1 MSLGLTNLELLE
13 YLELPSSIVASLQT
27 EQGQTFT
34 ATANEFLNALFN
46 KVIYQQVDKM
56 DFTNPF
62 KKYDGTPVRYGSTIE
77 NVFVETPRG
86 YKYDRNATDPFE
98 RKNPEVKALY
108 ASINYEMQYET
119 TIYDADLRRAVLSE
133 YGFMNMIDTILASL
147 STAKT
152 VDEYRATLAMLNNAN
167 IMANGIE
174 EVEKGINDKETAE
187 IVTKKI
193 IDVMS
198 SYKFPSTFNNKL
210 GVLNVTPQ
218 ERCLL
223 IIRQDVLNTINLDYL
238 AGVYNLNKVDLIK
251 NIIPVDTFMV
261 SMDDPGGEGIIDIGE
276 DISFMLID
284 EKGFDNH
291 VALEDGGLIYNPK
304 GKYTNH
310 FYNLW
315 KIISYKYFYN
325 ARAFKLVDSIGA

>member
-1 MSLGLTNLELLE
+1 MSLGLTNIELLE
-13 YLELPSSIVASLQT
+13 FLDLPSDVTSQLQVA
-27 EQGQTFT
+27 QGETFRVV
-34 ATANEFLNALFN
+34 ANEFLNALFN

-56 DFTNPF
+56 DFVNPF
-62 KKYDGTPVRYGSTIE
+62 KKYDGTPIKYGSTIE

-86 YKYDRNATDPFE
+86 YKYDRNATDPFARE
-98 RKNPEVKALY
+98 NPSVKTLY
-108 ASINYEMQYET
+108 ATINYEMQYET
-119 TIYDADLRRAVLSE
+119 TIYDADLRKAVLSE
-133 YGFMNMIDTILASL
+133 YGFMNMIDTILSAL

-152 VDEYRATLAMLNNAN
+152 VDEFRATICMLNNEE
-167 IMANGIE
+167 IMSNGIE
-174 EVEKGINDKETAE
+174 ELEKGTTDKETAE

-198 SYKFPSTFNNKL
+198 SYMFPTKLNNKL
-210 GVLNVTPQ
+210 RVVNVTPR

-223 IIRQDVLNTINLDYL
+223 IIKQDVLNTINLDYL
-238 AGVYNLNKVDLIK
+238 AGVYNLDKVDLIK
-251 NIIPVDTFMV
+251 NIIPVDTFLTLNG
-261 SMDDPGGEGIIDIGE
+261 DDETVGE

>member
-1 MSLGLTNLELLE
+1 MSLGLTNTELLE
-13 YLELPSSIVASLQT
+13 FLELPSNVTEQLQT
-27 EQGQTFT
+27 AQGEQFRVV
-34 ATANEFLNALFN
+34 ANEFLNTLFN

-56 DFTNPF
+56 DFVNPF
-62 KKYDGTPVRYGSTIE
+62 KKYDGTPIKYGSTIE

-86 YKYDRNATDPFE
+86 YKYDREATDPFE
-98 RKNPEVKALY
+98 RVNPSVKALY

-119 TIYDADLRRAVLSE
+119 TIYDADLRKAVLSE
-133 YGFMNMIDTILASL
+133 YGFMNMIDTILSAL

-152 VDEYRATLAMLNNAN
+152 VDEFRATICMLNNAQ
-167 IMANGIE
+167 IMANGVE
-174 EVEKGINDKETAE
+174 EVKKGANDKETAE

-198 SYKFPSTFNNKL
+198 SYMFPSKTNNKL
-210 GVLNVTPQ
+210 RVVNVTPR

-223 IIRQDVLNTINLDYL
+223 VIRQDVLNSINLDYL
-238 AGVYNLNKVDLIK
+238 AGVYNLDKVDLIK
-251 NIIPVDTFMV
+251 NIIPVDTFKYE
-261 SMDDPGGEGIIDIGE
+261 DDENGLSGE